1 MTAATSIVTAHG
13 DTGGGGG
20 RSRRGGR
27 GGRLAWGLV
36 LSVLVVWSLRGSGFA
51 PGTLASGRA
60 RENAARFLSGFLRP
74 ELGWSH
80 LGDVAR
86 AAVETLQISI
96 AGLVVGMAIGAPLA
110 LVAAS
115 TLASG
120 AGEGLGGWQRGRR
133 LLPYQAARGLL
144 NLLRAVPELIWA
156 LVFIT
161 AVGLGPFAGAL
172 AIGVHSGGLLGKLWA
187 EQLEGVDPA
196 PVDAVRL
203 LGVGR
208 LGLATLAVFPQA
220 RQNLVSL
227 TLYQWECNVRA
238 ATIVGFVGAGGI
250 GQQLDV
256 SIRLFRYSET
266 ATLVLAIL
274 ILVFGADALSALV
287 RRRLR

>member
-1 MTAATSIVTAHG
+1 VTAATSIVTARRQA
-13 DTGGGGG
+13 DPGG
-20 RSRRGGR
+20 RPRRAGR
-27 GGRLAWGLV
+27 GGRLGWALL

-51 PGTLASGRA
+51 PGALASGRA
-60 RENAARFLSGFLRP
+60 RENAGRFLSGFLRP
-74 ELGWSH
+74 EVGWSH
-80 LGDVAR
+80 LGEVAR
-86 AAVETLQISI
+86 AAVETLQISV

-115 TLASG
+115 TLAAG
-120 AGEGLGGWQRGRR
+120 AGDGVGGWPRPLR

-187 EQLEGVDPA
+187 EQLEGVDPG

-208 LGLATLAVFPQA
+208 LGLATLAVLPQA

-250 GQQLDV
+250 GQQIDV

-274 ILVFGADALSALV
+274 VLVFGADTLSALV